1 MGTPDV
7 DFAFLIANLKSTEVN
22 MKVDK
27 KLIEK
32 AMILE
37 GKVKPVEW
45 AADFSTV
52 EEMLRLGI
60 GWKTI
65 QTVLGE
71 KYQKTFTVN
80 GLIRSY
86 SKFHLKNKMSETV
99 VPDAPK
105 VLLPDQNSTE

>member
-1 MGTPDV
+1 
-7 DFAFLIANLKSTEVN
+7 

-32 AMILE
+32 ALILE

-52 EEMLRLGI
+52 EEMLRLGV

-71 KYQKTFTVN
+71 KYRKSFTVN

-86 SKFHLKNKMSETV
+86 SKFHLKDKAVGVAASSV
-99 VPDAPK
+99 PK
-105 VLLPDQNSTE
+105 VLLHPQNSTE

>member
-1 MGTPDV
+1 
-7 DFAFLIANLKSTEVN
+7 

-32 AMILE
+32 ALILE

-45 AADFSTV
+45 AADFSTI
-52 EEMLRLGI
+52 EEMLRLGV

-86 SKFHLKNKMSETV
+86 TKFHLKNRAVEV
-99 VPDAPK
+99 GVPSVPE
-105 VLLPDQNSTE
+105 VLLPSQNSTE

>member
-1 MGTPDV
+1 
-7 DFAFLIANLKSTEVN
+7 

-27 KLIEK
+27 KLIER

-60 GWKTI
+60 GWRTI
-65 QTVLGE
+65 QTVLNE
-71 KYQKTFTVN
+71 KYEKTFTVN

-86 SKFHLKNKMSETV
+86 TKFHLKNKAVESA
-99 VPDAPK
+99 VPEVPK